1 MLNRFI
7 ALAAAGVL
15 FISAG
20 CRARDADEGPEA
32 EPAPKTT
39 QPTTPETEPA
49 PEATQPTTPETGDV
63 GAQAPEDIGA
73 VPITITLVEVEPR
86 LAALCKIDTNKAF
99 FPVDSARLQPEAR
112 DRLREIAECAKKG
125 ELADRKLRIMGHTD
139 PRGEDEYN
147 KQLGRSRAESV
158 AEFLTAE
165 GMDKGRLEIVSK
177 GEKAASEKDPRGWP
191 YDRRVDIR
199 LAE

>member
-7 ALAAAGVL
+7 ALAAAGML
-15 FISAG
+15 FISVG
-20 CRARDADEGPEA
+20 CRARDAEEGPEA
-32 EPAPKTT
+32 EQAPKTT
-39 QPTTPETEPA
+39 QPTGEEAEPQ
-49 PEATQPTTPETGDV
+49 PEATQPTAPEPGEM

-73 VPITITLVEVEPR
+73 VPITITIVEIEPR
-86 LAALCKIDTNKAF
+86 LAALCKVDTNKAF

-112 DRLREIAECAKKG
+112 DRLREIAECARTDA
-125 ELADRKLRIMGHTD
+125 LADRKLRIVGHAD
-139 PRGEDEYN
+139 PRGADEYN
-147 KQLGRSRAESV
+147 KQLGRSRAEAV

-191 YDRRVDIR
+191 YERRVDIR